1 MGKILI
7 VDDEKMIRI
16 VLSKVLSKAGY
27 EIFEAENG
35 KEALEKY
42 EQYKPDLVLLD
53 FQLPGMNGLEVLE
66 ELKEDNESLIV
77 IMLTAYGNIKNAV
90 HAMKLGAYDYLAKP
104 FDNEEIVLVIQ
115 KAFQTMNLGKEVK
128 FLKEKLNEKNIFK
141 TIIGESPEMKKVLE
155 QVRLVAKTDV
165 TVLIEGET
173 GTGKELVAKLIH
185 QDSLRKNNPFIA
197 VDCGAIPDTLFE
209 SELFGFEKGA
219 FTGAVRSQI
228 GKFEQANNGTLF
240 LDEINNLPFNMQAKL
255 LRVIEEKSMNKLGG
269 RNDIKINVRIIVA
282 SNCNII
288 ENVKKGNFRSDLYY
302 RLNEF
307 KIDIPTV
314 ADRKDDIPLLASYF
328 LNQAN
333 KKFSKT
339 INGFAPNVL
348 RILLR
353 YSWPGNIR
361 ELKNVINRA
370 VILATEDYITLDE
383 LMLGEISSNV
393 RYKGNTTL
401 VDATHEAEIDTIKK
415 ALKKA
420 NGNKA
425 ETAKILGISR
435 RNLYRKLNK
444 FDLL

>member
-348 RILLR
+348 RVLLR

>member
-16 VLSKVLSKAGY
+16 VLSKVLSRAGY

-66 ELKEDNESLIV
+66 ELKEDNDSLIV

-173 GTGKELVAKLIH
+173 GTGKELIAKLIH
-185 QDSLRKNNPFIA
+185 QDSLRKNDPFIA

-228 GKFEQANNGTLF
+228 GKFERANNGTFF
-240 LDEINNLPFNMQAKL
+240 LDEINNLPLNMQAKL
-255 LRVIEEKSMNKLGG
+255 LRVIEEKSMSKLGG

-288 ENVKKGNFRSDLYY
+288 EHVKKGDFRSDLYY

-314 ADRKDDIPLLASYF
+314 AERKDDIPLLASYF

-333 KKFSKT
+333 EKFNKT
-339 INGFAPNVL
+339 INGFTPNVL
-348 RILLR
+348 KILLR

-370 VILATEDYITLDE
+370 VILATEDHITLDD
-383 LMLGEISSNV
+383 LMLGEMLSNV
-393 RYKGNTTL
+393 RSKNNITL
-401 VDATHEAEIDTIKK
+401 VDATHEAEIGTIKK

-420 NGNKA
+420 DGNKA
-425 ETAKILGISR
+425 EAAKILGISR

>member
-53 FQLPGMNGLEVLE
+53 FQLPGMDGLEVLE

-333 KKFSKT
+333 KQFSKT

-348 RILLR
+348 RVLLR

-370 VILATEDYITLDE
+370 VILATEDHITLDE

>member
-333 KKFSKT
+333 KKFNKT

-348 RILLR
+348 RVLLR

>member
-288 ENVKKGNFRSDLYY
+288 ENIKKGNFRSDLYY

-333 KKFSKT
+333 KKFNKT

-348 RILLR
+348 RVLLR

>member
-66 ELKEDNESLIV
+66 ELKEDNDSLIV

-173 GTGKELVAKLIH
+173 GTGKELIAKLIH
-185 QDSLRKNNPFIA
+185 QDSLRKNDPFIA

-219 FTGAVRSQI
+219 FTGAVRSQV

-240 LDEINNLPFNMQAKL
+240 LDEINNLPLNMQAKL

-288 ENVKKGNFRSDLYY
+288 EHVKKGNFRSDLYY

-314 ADRKDDIPLLASYF
+314 AERKDDIPLLASYF

-333 KKFSKT
+333 EKFNKT